1 MTLYQLNQEQ
11 LQINAMLE
19 DSEGEITPEI
29 EELLAINDQNL
40 TMKAGQYRNAIM
52 NNNMEIEAAKA
63 EIKRLQSYCKAKERD
78 NDIMSQRIKD
88 AMTLRSMKEIKIDGG
103 VGGRFSFRTSKQV
116 VVDDE
121 TKLPDTCFVTKRE
134 LSKTAIKDA
143 IEAGTELE
151 GAHIEEKQNLQIK

>member
-11 LQINAMLE
+11 MQINAMLE
-19 DSEGEITPEI
+19 ASEGEITPEI
-29 EELLAINDQNL
+29 EAMLSINDQNL

-52 NNNMEIEAAKA
+52 NNSMEIEAAKA
-63 EIKRLQSYCKAKERD
+63 EIKRLQAFCKSKERD
-78 NDIMSQRIKD
+78 SEIMSQRIKD
-88 AMTLRSMKEIKIDGG
+88 AMTLRGMKEIKIDGG
-103 VGGRFSFRTSKQV
+103 IGGRFSFRASKQV

-151 GAHIEEKQNLQIK
+151 GAHIEERQNLQVK